1 MLFRS
6 VMFSTVLSERIR
18 FGIFQMVPSSERSR
32 VLRKPTASTIP
43 SEPLQMIRSPT
54 LKVRSE
60 MSDMAPKRFAMVFW
74 AAKAM
79 ASPATPAP
87 VIRAVT
93 FRLKRFC
100 AMKMTA
106 IVQTAAFTL
115 RRIRSESSLLS
126 LWSSLSRFCRT

>member
-1 MLFRS
+1 
-6 VMFSTVLSERIR
+6 
-18 FGIFQMVPSSERSR
+18 
-32 VLRKPTASTIP
+32 
-43 SEPLQMIRSPT
+43 
-54 LKVRSE
+54 
-60 MSDMAPKRFAMVFW
+60 MAPKRFAMVFW

-126 LWSSLSRFCRT
+126 LWSSLSRFCRTWISTTAMMRNIPQRNARMKQA